1 MDSKEQDDIVLL
13 KRTEMILEE
22 ILRQGIIDERN
33 LQIKS

>member
-33 LQIKS
+33 LQI